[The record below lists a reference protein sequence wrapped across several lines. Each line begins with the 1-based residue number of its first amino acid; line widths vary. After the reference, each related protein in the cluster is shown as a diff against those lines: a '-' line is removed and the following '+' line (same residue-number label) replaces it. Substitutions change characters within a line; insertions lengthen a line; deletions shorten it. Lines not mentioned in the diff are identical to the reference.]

1 MKERRDVHWNITC
14 GIVMVHVQGVPK
26 KWCVSLLQQQ
36 ANAPFFLGQPVGMM
50 TARHKGVGFWGL
62 MSMTALIPLIIIFQ
76 EPMWTETELQTE
88 LQILYYEKI
97 DILKNPSYL
106 LTFTCCIL
114 ISTLC
119 TN

>member
-1 MKERRDVHWNITC
+1 MDDEHDGRYRVFQKNGALACCSSRLTH
-14 GIVMVHVQGVPK
+14 H
-26 KWCVSLLQQQ
+26 
-36 ANAPFFLGQPVGMM
+36 FFLGQPVGMM